1 MSAANT
7 AFPNEG
13 AGFDEPE
20 LFSVRYQPHRS
31 LGPQGFLV
39 VMGIIAGIS
48 FVCGLAF
55 LMMGAWPVFGLFG
68 LDVLAI
74 WWGFRLNYRAARA
87 CEEITV
93 TPSVIRLR
101 HVAADGTEYRE
112 ELNPLWTRLTCD
124 AIEDFGVQRLALE
137 MRGRPY
143 VIGSF
148 LHTAQREELA
158 ESLSR
163 ALAEAK
169 RGVARSAV

>member
-7 AFPNEG
+7 VSPIEG
-13 AGFDEPE
+13 AGLPEPE

-31 LGPQGFLV
+31 LGPRGFMV
-39 VMGIIAGIS
+39 VMAIIAGIS

-74 WWGFRLNYRAARA
+74 WWGFRLNFRAARA

-101 HVAADGTEYRE
+101 HVTADGTEYRE

-124 AIEDFGVQRLALE
+124 EIEDFGVQRLALE
-137 MRGRPY
+137 ARGRPY

-158 ESLSR
+158 QSLSR

>member
-7 AFPNEG
+7 LPHDG
-13 AGFDEPE
+13 AAADEPA

-31 LGPQGFLV
+31 LDRRGFMV
-39 VMGIIAGIS
+39 VMFVIAGIS

-74 WWGFRLNYRAARA
+74 WWAFRLNFRAARA
-87 CEEITV
+87 CEEIIV
-93 TPSVIRLR
+93 TPSLIRLR
-101 HVAADGTEYRE
+101 HVAADGSEYRE
-112 ELNPLWTRLTCD
+112 ELNPLWTRITHER
-124 AIEDFGVQRLALE
+124 IEDYGLQRLALE
-137 MRGRPY
+137 ARGRAY
-143 VIGSF
+143 VIGGF

-158 ESLSR
+158 ESLAR

-169 RGVARSAV
+169 RGVVRSAV

>member
-7 AFPNEG
+7 ASPNES

-31 LGPQGFLV
+31 LGPRGFLV
-39 VMGIIAGIS
+39 VMCIVAGIS

-74 WWGFRLNYRAARA
+74 WWGFRLNFRAARA

-124 AIEDFGVQRLALE
+124 EIEDFGVQRLALE

-143 VIGSF
+143 VVGSF

-158 ESLSR
+158 ENLAR

-169 RGVARSAV
+169 RGVARSVV

>member
-7 AFPNEG
+7 AFPTEG

-31 LGPQGFLV
+31 LGPHGFLV

-158 ESLSR
+158 EGLSR

-169 RGVARSAV
+169 RGVARSDV

>member
-7 AFPNEG
+7 VSPIEG
-13 AGFDEPE
+13 AGLPEPE

-31 LGPQGFLV
+31 LGPRGFMV
-39 VMGIIAGIS
+39 VMAIIAGIS

-74 WWGFRLNYRAARA
+74 WWGFRLNFRAARA

-101 HVAADGTEYRE
+101 HVTADGTEYRE

-124 AIEDFGVQRLALE
+124 EIEDFGVQRLALE
-137 MRGRPY
+137 ARGRPY

-158 ESLSR
+158 ESLAR

>member
-7 AFPNEG
+7 AFPTEG

-31 LGPQGFLV
+31 LGPRGFLV